1 MNETFL
7 KERKLFQNDEMTY
20 LKVNKRKRNNFLK
33 RQIDPIKKM
42 KSFIE
47 RQAVICIKNKIIYV
61 YELRC

>member
-1 MNETFL
+1 M
-7 KERKLFQNDEMTY
+7 FQNDEMTY

-33 RQIDPIKKM
+33 RQTDPIKKI

-61 YELRC
+61 YQLRC

>member
-47 RQAVICIKNKIIYV
+47 RQAVICIKT
-61 YELRC
+61 R

>member
-1 MNETFL
+1 MLEKQGF
-7 KERKLFQNDEMTY
+7 EVTY

-61 YELRC
+61 YQLRC